1 MTYAKP
7 EIVSLGDAIRIIQ
20 GSKQIGA
27 DATVPPTARKV
38 AYSELDD

>member
-1 MTYAKP
+1 MTYTKP
-7 EIVSLGDAIRIIQ
+7 EIVTMGDATRIIQ

-27 DATVPPTARKV
+27 DATNPPTARKV